1 MSDWVEE
8 LKTKKNAKNAKKM
21 TQFFK
26 TGVGSARVD
35 ECTTNE
41 IQNFKFATF
50 IQLITFHFK

>member
-1 MSDWVEE
+1 
-8 LKTKKNAKNAKKM
+8 M

-35 ECTTNE
+35 ECITNE

-50 IQLITFHFK
+50 NQLITVRHPFEEFIPPSSRLRSGWG